1 MVIFIRRADSFREKA
16 MTRFLPANPKPR
28 FCQIRKK
35 VEYLKLRKM
44 HSALRIGSEMHKI
57 SFENQDGHVFKS
69 WTKKESSQ
77 RKAIFSSKLN
87 RPKPVQIRWFLKQEV
102 HWEKLFLD
110 WLGAVGN
117 QV

>member
-1 MVIFIRRADSFREKA
+1 
-16 MTRFLPANPKPR
+16 
-28 FCQIRKK
+28 
-35 VEYLKLRKM
+35 M